1 MARFKCVA
9 FWAIPLAALLAIIP
23 CYCAQAADLSVVVTG
38 LRSDN
43 GDVHIAVYDRAE
55 AFPESEGMLSEV
67 TVPIQDRRAR
77 YVFKNLPPAF
87 YAVAVYHDENGNHDF
102 DTGFLGIPLEGYAFS
117 SGARVFLGPPS
128 FDDAKFALPAEGA
141 EAVIP
146 ITY

>member
-1 MARFKCVA
+1 MAPLKSVA
-9 FWAIPLAALLAIIP
+9 FWATAMAALLAAIP
-23 CYCAQAADLSVVVTG
+23 SISAQAADLSVVVTG
-38 LRSDN
+38 LRSGN
-43 GDVHIAVYDRAE
+43 GDVHIAVYDRAD

-67 TVPIQDRRAR
+67 KVPIRDRRAR

-146 ITY
+146 MTY